1 MIEKFKSNAEA
12 IATADKYLYGNHA
25 RMPIVMDRGEGC
37 WVWDLDNNKYLDFV
51 GGIAVNG
58 LGHHH
63 PAIVEALDRAKDMMH
78 CSNYYYNEPAVQ
90 VCKLICENSCF
101 EKVLFANSGAEANE
115 GQIKLARKYAVDHG
129 HPERYVVIS
138 MLKSF
143 HGRTLATATATGQ
156 EIVHNPKWF
165 SPLPEGFRYAE
176 FNNLESVKEQMG
188 DDVCAILTEPVQGEG
203 GVRPASKEFLQGL
216 RDLCDEKG
224 ILLMFDEVQVG
235 SGRTGKLFAHQNYG
249 VEPDTCSMAKA
260 LGSGVPIGAVCARGD
275 AAKTLTPG
283 THGSTFGGN
292 PICSAAA
299 LTVLDILDEEALE
312 QVKEKGAYLRAGIE
326 SLGKQCLGATRGM
339 GLMIGVEVKEG
350 WTNKA
355 LAAQLV
361 KHGLLVLTAGADL
374 RLLPPLTITKEE
386 MDKGLE
392 IMARVL
398 E

>member
-1 MIEKFKSNAEA
+1 MQPDA
-12 IATADKYLYGNHA
+12 ISFAK
-25 RMPIVMDRGEGC
+25 
-37 WVWDLDNNKYLDFV
+37 
-51 GGIAVNG
+51 GIAGGLPMGGFLVNEKCRNV
-58 LGHHH
+58 LG
-63 PAIVEALDRAKDMMH
+63 
-78 CSNYYYNEPAVQ
+78 
-90 VCKLICENSCF
+90 
-101 EKVLFANSGAEANE
+101 
-115 GQIKLARKYAVDHG
+115 
-129 HPERYVVIS
+129 
-138 MLKSF
+138 
-143 HGRTLATATATGQ
+143 
-156 EIVHNPKWF
+156 
-165 SPLPEGFRYAE
+165 
-176 FNNLESVKEQMG
+176 
-188 DDVCAILTEPVQGEG
+188 
-203 GVRPASKEFLQGL
+203 
-216 RDLCDEKG
+216 
-224 ILLMFDEVQVG
+224 
-235 SGRTGKLFAHQNYG
+235 
-249 VEPDTCSMAKA
+249 
-260 LGSGVPIGAVCARGD
+260 
-275 AAKTLTPG
+275 PG